1 MRLLNVKMQNNDKYF
16 VYIVECFDGTLYT
29 GYTKDVPRRV
39 KQHNSGIASKYT
51 RTRRPVKLVYAEE
64 HSDASSALKREYAIK
79 QLTKEQKTALIVE
92 GRKRFKNLL
101 KHDWYGTND

>member
-1 MRLLNVKMQNNDKYF
+1 MESLTKSSDRFF
-16 VYIVECFDGTLYT
+16 VYIIQCNDGTLYT

-64 HSDASSALKREYAIK
+64 HSDTSTALKREYAIK
-79 QLTKEQKTALIVE
+79 QLTKEQKTALITA

-101 KHDWYGTND
+101 KHNWYKEE

>member
-1 MRLLNVKMQNNDKYF
+1 MNQSNDRF
-16 VYIVECFDGTLYT
+16 FIYIIRCNDDTLYT

-64 HSDASSALKREYAIK
+64 HPDASTALKREYAIK
-79 QLTKEQKTALIVE
+79 QLTKGQKTALILE
-92 GRKRFKNLL
+92 GRKRFRNLL
-101 KHDWYGTND
+101 KHDWYGAND

>member
-1 MRLLNVKMQNNDKYF
+1 MTDRF
-16 VYIVECFDGTLYT
+16 FIYIIRCNDGTLYT

-64 HSDASSALKREYAIK
+64 HPDASSSLKREYAIK
-79 QLTKEQKTALIVE
+79 QLTKAQKTALITE
-92 GRKRFKNLL
+92 GRKKFKNLL
-101 KHDWYGTND
+101 KHNWYDTTDL

>member
-1 MRLLNVKMQNNDKYF
+1 MNQNNDRF
-16 VYIVECFDGTLYT
+16 FIYILETNDGTYYT

-64 HSDASSALKREYAIK
+64 HPDVSAALKREYAIK
-79 QLTKEQKTALIVE
+79 QLTRQQKTALIAG
-92 GRKRFKNLL
+92 GRKAFKNLL
-101 KHDWYGTND
+101 RHDWYGAND

>member
-1 MRLLNVKMQNNDKYF
+1 MRLLNVMMQNNNKYF

-64 HSDASSALKREYAIK
+64 HPDVSSALKREYTIK
-79 QLTKEQKTALIVE
+79 QLTKEQKTALILK
-92 GRKRFKNLL
+92 GRKRFKNFL
-101 KHDWYGTND
+101 KHNWYGARD

>member
-1 MRLLNVKMQNNDKYF
+1 MESLTKSSDRFF
-16 VYIVECFDGTLYT
+16 VYIIQCNDGTLYT

-79 QLTKEQKTALIVE
+79 QLTKEQKTTLILE

-101 KHDWYGTND
+101 KHDWYGARD

>member
-1 MRLLNVKMQNNDKYF
+1 MFVMRLLNIMTKNNDRYF
-16 VYIVECFDGTLYT
+16 IYIVECSDGTLYT

-64 HSDASSALKREYAIK
+64 CCDVSSSLKREYNIK
-79 QLTKEQKTALIVE
+79 QLTKAEKLELINS
-92 GRKRFKNLL
+92 GRKSFKKLL
-101 KHDWYGTND
+101 KNDWFK

>member
-1 MRLLNVKMQNNDKYF
+1 MESLTKSSDRF
-16 VYIVECFDGTLYT
+16 FIYIIRCNDGTLYT

-64 HSDASSALKREYAIK
+64 HPDASSALKREYAIK
-79 QLTKEQKTALIVE
+79 QLTKEQKTALILE

-101 KHDWYGTND
+101 KHDWYGAND

>member
-1 MRLLNVKMQNNDKYF
+1 MVSSDRFF
-16 VYIVECFDGTLYT
+16 VYIIQCNDGSLYT
-29 GYTKDVPRRV
+29 GYTKNVPRRV

-64 HSDASSALKREYAIK
+64 HIDVSSALKREYAIK
-79 QLTKEQKTALIVE
+79 QLTKEQKTALILE

-101 KHDWYGTND
+101 KHDWYGAND

>member
-1 MRLLNVKMQNNDKYF
+1 MNQPLENQYF
-16 VYIVECFDGTLYT
+16 VYIVLCNDGSLYT

-64 HSDASSALKREYAIK
+64 HPDVSAALKREYAIK
-79 QLTKEQKTALIVE
+79 QLTKQQKTALIAE
-92 GRKRFKNLL
+92 GRKAFKNLL
-101 KHDWYGTND
+101 KNDWYGARDK